1 MLKVIRKSAIENPW
15 FFRTIMGLIAAAFI
29 ISMGWWGFKNQEN
42 VDVYAAKVDDEII
55 PIMEYERTYQSTYK
69 AYKDIFKENIKD
81 ISEDTIKKLVID
93 NLIDQRLWLKDARRM
108 SLTVGREELTD
119 LVTSI
124 PAFQKDGK
132 FDSELYRRVL
142 AQNHL
147 TPETFEKMQIE
158 TMLIEKT
165 KNIVRES
172 TVLTEGDQKDIAAIL
187 REGPVA
193 LPGDVPARD
202 ERTEQHLLQK
212 RMRALM
218 AYTEAL
224 RKNAKIEIKN
234 GAL

>member
-1 MLKVIRKSAIENPW
+1 MLKVIRKGAIENPW

-42 VDVYAAKVDDEII
+42 PDVYAAKVDDEII

-69 AYKDIFKENIKD
+69 AYKEIFKENIKD

-93 NLIDQRLWLKDARRM
+93 NLIDQRLWLKDAQRM

-124 PAFQKDGK
+124 PAFQKDRR
-132 FDSELYRRVL
+132 FDAESYRRVL
-142 AQNHL
+142 AANHL
-147 TPETFEKMQIE
+147 TPETFEKIQIE
-158 TMLIEKT
+158 NILIEKA

-172 TVLTEGDQKDIAAIL
+172 TVLTEADLKDVAAIL
-187 REGPVA
+187 KDGPMTGTEGAQARE
-193 LPGDVPARD
+193 
-202 ERTEQHLLQK
+202 ERTKEHILQK

-218 AYTEAL
+218 AYTDAL
-224 RKNAKIEIKN
+224 RRNARIEIKKET
-234 GAL
+234 L

>member
-1 MLKVIRKSAIENPW
+1 MLKVIRRGAIENPW

-42 VDVYAAKVDDEII
+42 VDIYAAKVDDEVI

-69 AYKDIFKENIKD
+69 AYKEIFKENIKD

-93 NLIDQRLWLKDARRM
+93 NLIDQRLWLKDAQRM

-124 PAFQKDGK
+124 PTFQKDGK
-132 FDSELYRRVL
+132 FDLDLYRRVL

-147 TPETFEKMQIE
+147 TPETFEKIQIE
-158 TMLIEKT
+158 TILVEKA

-172 TVLTEGDQKDIAAIL
+172 TVLTEGDLKDAGAILKEGPIAA
-187 REGPVA
+187 GGA
-193 LPGDVPARD
+193 PAIE
-202 ERTEQHLLQK
+202 ERTEQYILQK

-218 AYTEAL
+218 AYTDAL
-224 RKNAKIEIKN
+224 RKNARIEIKKET
-234 GAL
+234 L

>member
-1 MLKVIRKSAIENPW
+1 M
-15 FFRTIMGLIAAAFI
+15 
-29 ISMGWWGFKNQEN
+29 
-42 VDVYAAKVDDEII
+42 
-55 PIMEYERTYQSTYK
+55 MEYERTYQSTYK
-69 AYKDIFKENIKD
+69 AYKEIFKENIKD

-93 NLIDQRLWLKDARRM
+93 NLIDQRLWLKDAQRM

-124 PAFQKDGK
+124 PAFQKDGR
-132 FDSELYRRVL
+132 FDLELYRRVL
-142 AQNHL
+142 AANHL

-158 TMLIEKT
+158 NILIEKA

-172 TVLTEGDQKDIAAIL
+172 TVLTEGDLKDVAAIL
-187 REGPVA
+187 EGSMAGPRA
-193 LPGDVPARD
+193 APAR
-202 ERTEQHLLQK
+202 EKRTEEYILQK

-224 RKNAKIEIKN
+224 RRNARIEIKK

>member
-1 MLKVIRKSAIENPW
+1 MLKVIRKGAIENPW

-29 ISMGWWGFKNQEN
+29 ISMGWWGFKNQGN
-42 VDVYAAKVDDEII
+42 PDVYAAKVDDEII
-55 PIMEYERTYQSTYK
+55 PMMEYERTYQSTYK
-69 AYKDIFKENIKD
+69 AYKEIFKENIKD

-93 NLIDQRLWLKDARRM
+93 NLIDQRLWLKDAQRM

-124 PAFQKDGK
+124 LAFQKDGR
-132 FDSELYRRVL
+132 FDLELYRRVL
-142 AQNHL
+142 AANHL

-158 TMLIEKT
+158 NILIEKA

-172 TVLTEGDQKDIAAIL
+172 TVLTEGDLKDVAAIL
-187 REGPVA
+187 KEGSLA
-193 LPGDVPARD
+193 GPGAAPARE
-202 ERTEQHLLQK
+202 ERTEQHILQK

-224 RKNAKIEIKN
+224 RRNARIEIKK

>member
-1 MLKVIRKSAIENPW
+1 MLKVIRKGAIENPW

-42 VDVYAAKVDDEII
+42 VDIYAAKVDDEVI

-69 AYKDIFKENIKD
+69 AYKEIFKENIKD

-93 NLIDQRLWLKDARRM
+93 NLIDQRLWLKDAQRM
-108 SLTVGREELTD
+108 SLKVGREELTD

-132 FDSELYRRVL
+132 FDVGLYRRVL

-158 TMLIEKT
+158 TILIEKA

-172 TVLTEGDQKDIAAIL
+172 TVLTEGDQKDVAAIL
-187 REGPVA
+187 KEGPMA
-193 LPGDVPARD
+193 AGGAPAIE
-202 ERTEQHLLQK
+202 ERTKEHILQK

-218 AYTEAL
+218 AYTDAL